1 MIDSDHSIY
10 RYITQ
15 HKHIYLF
22 YIMRVNTGG
31 GKFENVVE
39 LKGGSGHSI
48 HQLSRC
54 YSFYQGFLG
63 NLKMFISL

>member
-1 MIDSDHSIY
+1 
-10 RYITQ
+10 
-15 HKHIYLF
+15 
-22 YIMRVNTGG
+22 MRVNTGG

-39 LKGGSGHSI
+39 LKAGSGHSI

-63 NLKMFISL
+63 SLKMFISL